1 MQDGKKY
8 AVIEVIDESECRNKW
23 RINPAGKARAL
34 AGLLSRPLLGPP
46 ELGHEANQTV
56 GEPVDFTSNHATR
69 VLYEIPDP
77 QVWEKI
83 HAGEWGPVS
92 PQLTPL
98 AAHYEGDTFVVDDWS
113 WDHVAFVPVGAF
125 LNAGVKSTCVGDPS
139 LCRLRG
145 NVPCGFS
152 RALTAALDSQS
163 RLEATRWPRTETDVG
178 AYSPERVSK
187 GPEKKLEI
195 TPGGV
200 IVKNAVT
207 EVAQNVAAA
216 PAVVSEQ
223 DLSIMEKA
231 VESARGILESLEER
245 LEILIYGK
253 PQPEGPTPTP
263 LSLSGADAW
272 NTADAPDELFAV
284 VPAEAKGP
292 NGKKSLRKLPLAS
305 KQKRDLDAAIVRDT
319 LSRLPQTDFAG
330 TGVTKDEAVAKI
342 CSAAKKLNIASPLC
356 GNVKGDFPKE
366 EQSMECEHEKVIAE
380 LKDKN
385 TKLEAELKEQKT
397 KATELTETHKKLDAE
412 LKELKAKPSVPPTDA
427 MVAVQA
433 ELKTV
438 KAEYEALKAWRASQ
452 EEADH
457 TRRVIDVVN
466 LRVSAGL
473 LDAKD
478 VQAATNSLK
487 KLSDDALAL
496 MKADLEAVKGK
507 FDSLPSGPKARLI
520 PTASGRF
527 DPMQPTIGDLVG
539 KKPGEK

>member
-8 AVIEVIDESECRNKW
+8 ALIEVIDESECRNKW

-34 AGLLSRPLLGPP
+34 AGLLMKPLLGPP

-125 LNAGVKSTCVGDPS
+125 PNAGVKSTCIGDPT

-145 NVPCGFS
+145 NIPCGFS
-152 RALTAALDSQS
+152 RALTAALESQS

-253 PQPEGPTPTP
+253 PQPEGPAPTP
-263 LSLSGADAW
+263 LPLSGADAW

-305 KQKRDLDAAIVRDT
+305 KQKRDLDPAIVRDA

-356 GNVKGDFPKE
+356 GNGKGDFPKE

-380 LKDKN
+380 LKAQN
-385 TKLEAELKEQKT
+385 AKLEAELK
-397 KATELTETHKKLDAE
+397 
-412 LKELKAKPSVPPTDA
+412 AKPPVPANDA
-427 MVAVQA
+427 LVAVQA
-433 ELKTV
+433 ELKIV
-438 KAEYEALKAWRASQ
+438 KAEYEALKAWKASQ

-457 TRRVIDVVN
+457 TRRVMDVVN
-466 LRVSAGL
+466 LRVNAGL

-478 VQAATNSLK
+478 VQAATASLK
-487 KLSDDALAL
+487 KLSDDALGL